1 MQDSLSKRKKVRALI
16 IISLLLLLIYA
27 KNLIERSSFKQ
38 ISRAFSE
45 VYDDRLVVKG
55 YIFDISE
62 KLFMIQELIDHCTI
76 DFDYGNI
83 IKEISKNENEI
94 LAIIVEF
101 EKTKLTDQEAV
112 FLNDFKKII
121 ETDLNIKSYDLLF
134 TDSSGVNIDQVK
146 RYDAKITQARK
157 DLESLSDIQLVE
169 GEKLIGK
176 AKSLINKSQIWAQ
189 FEVALLVLILVVLY
203 LLLFK
208 NFSSKEA
215 TDQ

>member
-1 MQDSLSKRKKVRALI
+1 MQDSLSKRKKIRALI

-27 KNLIERSSFKQ
+27 KNLIERSSFKE

-62 KLFMIQELIDHCTI
+62 KLFTIQELIDHCNI
-76 DFDYGNI
+76 DFDYKNI
-83 IKEISKNENEI
+83 IDEITKNENEI
-94 LAIIVEF
+94 LDIIVDF
-101 EKTKLTDQEAV
+101 EQTKLTEQEAV
-112 FLNDFKKII
+112 FLTDFKKII
-121 ETDLNIKSYDLLF
+121 KTDLNIKSYELLF
-134 TDSSGVNIDQVK
+134 TDTSGVNINQVK
-146 RYDAKITQARK
+146 LYDEKISQARK
-157 DLESLSDIQLVE
+157 DLEELSDIQLVE

-189 FEVALLVLILVVLY
+189 FEVALLVLIIVVLY

>member
-1 MQDSLSKRKKVRALI
+1 MQDSFSKRKKIRAMI

-27 KNLIERSSFKQ
+27 KNLIERSSFKE

-55 YIFDISE
+55 YILDISE
-62 KLFMIQELIDHCTI
+62 KIFTIQELIDHCNI

-83 IKEISKNENEI
+83 IKEITRNENEI
-94 LAIIVEF
+94 LDIIKGF
-101 EKTKLTDQEAV
+101 EQTKLTEQEAIY
-112 FLNDFKKII
+112 LSDFKKII
-121 ETDLNIKSYDLLF
+121 LNDLNIKSYELLF
-134 TDSSGVNIDQVK
+134 SDSSGVNVQQVK
-146 RYDAKITQARK
+146 LYDAKISQARK
-157 DLESLSDIQLVE
+157 DLDGLAEIQLVE
-169 GEKLIGK
+169 GEKLVVK

-189 FEVALLVLILVVLY
+189 FEVALLVLILIVLY
-203 LLLFK
+203 MLLFK

>member
-1 MQDSLSKRKKVRALI
+1 MQDSLSKGKKIRALI

-27 KNLIERSSFKQ
+27 KNLIERSSFKE
-38 ISRAFSE
+38 ISRAFTE

-62 KLFMIQELIDHCTI
+62 KIFTIQELIDHCDV

-83 IKEISKNENEI
+83 ISEITQKENEI
-94 LAIIVEF
+94 LAIIDDF
-101 EKTKLTDQEAV
+101 EQTKLTGQEAIY
-112 FLNDFKKII
+112 LNDFKKII
-121 ETDLNIKSYDLLF
+121 LNDLNIKNYELLYS
-134 TDSSGVNIDQVK
+134 DSSGVNIQQVK
-146 RYDAKITQARK
+146 LYDAKISQARK
-157 DLESLSDIQLVE
+157 DLDGLSDIQLVE
-169 GEKLIGK
+169 GEKLVDK

-189 FEVALLVLILVVLY
+189 FEVALLLLIIIVLY

-208 NFSSKEA
+208 NFSSREA

>member
-1 MQDSLSKRKKVRALI
+1 MQDSLSKRKKIRALI
-16 IISLLLLLIYA
+16 IISSLLLLIYA
-27 KNLIERSSFKQ
+27 KNLIERSSFKE

-62 KLFMIQELIDHCTI
+62 KLFTIQELIDHCNI

-83 IKEISKNENEI
+83 IDEITNNENEI
-94 LAIIVEF
+94 LTIIEAF
-101 EKTKLTDQEAV
+101 EKTKLTDQEAIY
-112 FLNDFKKII
+112 LTDFKKII
-121 ETDLNIKSYDLLF
+121 ENDLNIKSYELLF
-134 TDSSGVNIDQVK
+134 SDSSGVNINQVK
-146 RYDAKITQARK
+146 LYDAKISQARK
-157 DLESLSDIQLVE
+157 DLEGLSDIQLVE

-189 FEVALLVLILVVLY
+189 FEVALLVLIIIVLY

>member
-1 MQDSLSKRKKVRALI
+1 MQDSLSQKKKIRALI

-27 KNLIERSSFKQ
+27 KNLIERSSFKE

-62 KLFMIQELIDHCTI
+62 KIFTMQKLIDHCNI

-83 IKEISKNENEI
+83 INEITQKENEI
-94 LAIIVEF
+94 LAIIDDF
-101 EKTKLTDQEAV
+101 EQTKLTEQEAIY
-112 FLNDFKKII
+112 LSDFKKII
-121 ETDLNIKSYDLLF
+121 VNDLNIKSYELLF
-134 TDSSGVNIDQVK
+134 SDSSGVNIQQVK
-146 RYDAKITQARK
+146 LYDAKISQARK
-157 DLESLSDIQLVE
+157 DLDGLADIQLAE
-169 GEKLIGK
+169 GKKLVGK

-189 FEVALLVLILVVLY
+189 FEVALLVLILIVLY

-208 NFSSKEA
+208 NFSSRDT